1 MQKIAVLL
9 LSADAVL
16 RERWLEIGSER
27 YGTAHASTP
36 EQAQQWA
43 QTHPQG
49 LVLVDA
55 TLVDLST
62 TAWQQLFADPAIYVL
77 VGSLNPSDP
86 EGHKMLVAGAK
97 GYFHAY
103 SPLTVMDTMLQQV
116 YGGHIWVGQSLMS
129 RLLSQV
135 SAKLTAHAPAP
146 ATAWQ
151 QGLTPREIEVA
162 QRAALGH
169 SNALIAEDLHISE
182 RTVRAHLSAIF
193 EKLGVADRLI
203 LALKVH
209 GVGEQG

>member
-1 MQKIAVLL
+1 MQKVAVLL
-9 LSADAVL
+9 LSVDAVL
-16 RERWLEIGSER
+16 RERWLEIESAR
-27 YGTAHASTP
+27 YEMDQASTV

-43 QTHPQG
+43 QAHPQG

-55 TLVDLST
+55 ALVDL
-62 TAWQQLFADPAIYVL
+62 TATPWQQLFADPTLYVL
-77 VGSLNPSDP
+77 VGSLRPSDP
-86 EGHKMLVAGAK
+86 EGHKMVVAGAK

-103 SPLTVMDTMLQQV
+103 SPLPVIDAMLQQV

-193 EKLGVADRLI
+193 EKLGVADRLL

-209 GVGEQG
+209 GVG

>member
-1 MQKIAVLL
+1 MQNIFVLL

-16 RERWLEIGSER
+16 REQWRGIDNAAYKFEQAQTLS
-27 YGTAHASTP
+27 
-36 EQAQQWA
+36 QAQQWLA
-43 QTHPQG
+43 AYSGG
-49 LVLVDA
+49 LIMVDA
-55 TLVDLST
+55 ALVDL
-62 TAWQQLFADPAIYVL
+62 ADAQWQQLFANPAATVL

-86 EGHKMLVAGAK
+86 EGQKMIVAGAK

-103 SPLTVMDTMLQQV
+103 SPVTVLDTMLQQV
-116 YGGHIWVGQSLMS
+116 HAGNIWVGQRLLS

-135 SAKLTAHAPAP
+135 SAKLSAAAPTP

-169 SNALIAEDLHISE
+169 TNALIAEDLGITE
-182 RTVRAHLSAIF
+182 RTVRAHLGAVF
-193 EKLGVADRLI
+193 EKLGVVDRLM

-209 GVGEQG
+209 GVG

>member
-1 MQKIAVLL
+1 MQNIFVLL

-16 RERWLEIGSER
+16 REQWRGIDNAAYKFEQAQTLS
-27 YGTAHASTP
+27 
-36 EQAQQWA
+36 QAQQWLA
-43 QTHPQG
+43 AYSGG
-49 LVLVDA
+49 LIMVDA
-55 TLVDLST
+55 ALVDL
-62 TAWQQLFADPAIYVL
+62 ADAQWQQLFANPAATVL

-86 EGHKMLVAGAK
+86 EGQKMIVAGAK

-103 SPLTVMDTMLQQV
+103 SPVTVLDTMLQQV
-116 YGGHIWVGQSLMS
+116 HAGNIWVGQRLLS

-135 SAKLTAHAPAP
+135 SAKLSAAAPTP

-169 SNALIAEDLHISE
+169 TNALIAEDLGITE
-182 RTVRAHLSAIF
+182 RTVRAHLSAVF
-193 EKLGVADRLI
+193 EKLGVVDRLM

-209 GVGEQG
+209 GVG

>member
-9 LSADAVL
+9 LSVDAVL
-16 RERWLEIGSER
+16 RERWLGIDSKR
-27 YGTAHASTP
+27 YQTTQVSTP

-43 QTHPQG
+43 QGYKHG

-55 TLVDLST
+55 ALVDLN
-62 TAWQQLFADPAIYVL
+62 AAVWQQLFADPDIDVL

-86 EGHKMLVAGAK
+86 EGHKMFVAGAK

-116 YGGHIWVGQSLMS
+116 YEGHIWVGQSLMS
-129 RLLSQV
+129 RMLSQV
-135 SAKLTAHAPAP
+135 SAKLNAQDPA
-146 ATAWQ
+146 AMMAWQ

-169 SNALIAEDLHISE
+169 SNALIADDLHISE

-193 EKLGVADRLI
+193 EKLGVADRLM

-209 GVGEQG
+209 GVG

>member
-9 LSADAVL
+9 LSVDAVL
-16 RERWLEIGSER
+16 RERWFGIDSER
-27 YGTAHASTP
+27 YQTTQGSTP

-43 QTHPQG
+43 QGHQHG

-55 TLVDLST
+55 ALVDLS
-62 TAWQQLFADPAIYVL
+62 AAGWQQLFTDPDIDVL

-86 EGHKMLVAGAK
+86 EGHKMLMAGAK

-116 YGGHIWVGQSLMS
+116 SGGHIWVGQSLMS
-129 RLLSQV
+129 RMLSQV
-135 SAKLTAHAPAP
+135 SAKLSAQDPA
-146 ATAWQ
+146 AMMAWQ

-169 SNALIAEDLHISE
+169 SNALIADDLHISE

-193 EKLGVADRLI
+193 EKLGVADRLM

-209 GVGEQG
+209 GVG

>member
-1 MQKIAVLL
+1 MQNIFVLL

-16 RERWLEIGSER
+16 REQWRGIDNVAYKFEQAQTLS
-27 YGTAHASTP
+27 
-36 EQAQQWA
+36 QAQQWLA
-43 QTHPQG
+43 AYSGG
-49 LVLVDA
+49 LIMVDA
-55 TLVDLST
+55 ALVDL
-62 TAWQQLFADPAIYVL
+62 ADAQWQQLFANPAATVL

-86 EGHKMLVAGAK
+86 EGQKMIVAGAK

-103 SPLTVMDTMLQQV
+103 SPVTVLDTMLQQV
-116 YGGHIWVGQSLMS
+116 HAGNIWVGQRLLS

-135 SAKLTAHAPAP
+135 SAKLSAAAPTP

-169 SNALIAEDLHISE
+169 TNALIAKDLGITE
-182 RTVRAHLSAIF
+182 RTVRAHLSAVF
-193 EKLGVADRLI
+193 EKLQVADRLM

-209 GVGEQG
+209 GVG